1 MNSQAALLA
10 SLIGAVEAGQTAALC
25 IVLAT
30 RGSTPQSPG
39 AMLLLHGDGRME
51 GTIGGGCVEAEVR
64 KRALA
69 MLAERRSGTAEFK
82 LNHDYGWDDGLIC
95 GGQMDVAVVPVFEA
109 GALGPF
115 REAVA
120 RLAGQYAADLP
131 IRLEHEGRPVEYRLH
146 LEATPTLLIAGA
158 GHVGAELARL
168 ALGLDYRTVVIDDRA
183 DLLSPERLPPPI
195 EGLTG
200 DIAEVLRGWPIDA
213 NTYVVIVTRGHRHDE
228 QALHA
233 VVDSPARYLGMIGS
247 RRKIRVIFDDLAE
260 LGVDRDRLER
270 VHSPIGLA
278 IGAITVPEIAVS
290 IAAELTQVRRERG
303 AKPVTGPFE
312 ISASS

>member
-1 MNSQAALLA
+1 
-10 SLIGAVEAGQTAALC
+10 
-25 IVLAT
+25 
-30 RGSTPQSPG
+30 
-39 AMLLLHGDGRME
+39 
-51 GTIGGGCVEAEVR
+51 
-64 KRALA
+64 
-69 MLAERRSGTAEFK
+69 
-82 LNHDYGWDDGLIC
+82 
-95 GGQMDVAVVPVFEA
+95 
-109 GALGPF
+109 
-115 REAVA
+115 
-120 RLAGQYAADLP
+120 
-131 IRLEHEGRPVEYRLH
+131 
-146 LEATPTLLIAGA
+146 
-158 GHVGAELARL
+158 
-168 ALGLDYRTVVIDDRA
+168 
-183 DLLSPERLPPPI
+183 PI

-247 RRKIRVIFDDLAE
+247 RRKIQVIFDDLAE